1 MFVITSNM
9 PGFMPECEDLPAAS
23 DFEDAIDLLVDAM
36 NRHVDDLAEAFGAD
50 APVVK
55 DAELLMLEG
64 VAEAKAE
71 PGEIVVSLPASD
83 SRHDLG
89 RNFAIIIEDF

>member
-9 PGFMPECEDLPAAS
+9 PACVECEDLPAAS
-23 DFEDAIDLLVDAM
+23 DFEDVVDLLVDEM

-64 VAEAKAE
+64 VAEAKVE
-71 PGEIVVSLPASD
+71 PGEIVEPSGLTVT
-83 SRHDLG
+83 SR
-89 RNFAIIIEDF
+89 RNFSIIIEEF